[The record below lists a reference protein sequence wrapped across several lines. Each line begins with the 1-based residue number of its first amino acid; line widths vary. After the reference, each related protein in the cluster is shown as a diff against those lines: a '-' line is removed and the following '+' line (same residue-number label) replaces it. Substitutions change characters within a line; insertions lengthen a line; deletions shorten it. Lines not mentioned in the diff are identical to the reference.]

1 MPGSTWKNRYFLRSR
16 RAPDEKERW
25 VRIETDSVLI
35 IINPPTHTKK
45 KKRKKEVSFTAHVT
59 RQLLY
64 VWREL
69 NYTTITSVE
78 ELETLHV
85 GKKPRASHH
94 RSPLGGRRRK
104 RKCSTIFL
112 KRRSKA
118 TVNQTNTA
126 TVSNAALGRNFLKS
140 GTHMDSPE
148 RICTILNWTELNLPI
163 HITG

>member
-35 IINPPTHTKK
+35 IINPPTPPKK
-45 KKRKKEVSFTAHVT
+45 KKKKEKRKKEVSFTAHVT

-118 TVNQTNTA
+118 TINQTNTA
-126 TVSNAALGRNFLKS
+126 TVSRATLGKLLRD
-140 GTHMDSPE
+140 GIE
-148 RICTILNWTELNLPI
+148 RIQTFPTA
-163 HITG
+163 